1 MSERYFSRKVH
12 NIVTGIGS
20 VLIIIGAVMQ
30 LLHIKMGISGKSLY
44 VTVFALMFIYQSFV
58 ISKLYKKLKEKSQ

>member
-1 MSERYFSRKVH
+1 MSERYFSRKVY

-20 VLIIIGAVMQ
+20 ILIIIGAVMQ

-44 VTVFALMFIYQSFV
+44 VTVFAFL
-58 ISKLYKKLKEKSQ
+58 